1 MDWILDY
8 LYRTPASIRVGSES
22 FSAVAETK
30 LDLNFVFAEKTFL
43 VVCLTSVF
51 VEANRNRIACV
62 MLVPGLERFRKC
74 CKTGLD
80 PVSSEIF
87 DLERAE

>member
-8 LYRTPASIRVGSES
+8 LYRTPLSIRVGSES

-51 VEANRNRIACV
+51 CGGKQKSDCLCHVGTRSGAVSEKLQNRIGSGV
-62 MLVPGLERFRKC
+62 KRNF
-74 CKTGLD
+74 
-80 PVSSEIF
+80 
-87 DLERAE
+87 